1 MPVRF
6 RGWIWNSLGVGRLHT
21 TVCQTAKF
29 MWCLSCVCFC
39 NPHVFATGA
48 PSGFILPVRDV
59 RASAGAGF
67 VAPLIGNMMMMPG
80 LPTRP
85 GFYDIDIDTTTGQI
99 SGLS

>member
-1 MPVRF
+1 MHVLELCYF
-6 RGWIWNSLGVGRLHT
+6 LFSLVILT
-21 TVCQTAKF
+21 Y
-29 MWCLSCVCFC
+29 
-39 NPHVFATGA
+39 TGA